1 MVKIISI
8 IVGCAAIGFL
18 IALISLMILLYDA
31 ATNQVAPLS
40 YEVGVLFGALIFL
53 ICAMLS
59 GIIGKVEE
67 PMNL

>member
-18 IALISLMILLYDA
+18 IALISLMILLYDT

-40 YEVGVLFGALIFL
+40 YEVGVLLGAIIFL

-59 GIIGKVEE
+59 GLIGKVEE
-67 PMNL
+67 

>member
-18 IALISLMILLYDA
+18 IAFISLMILLYDT

-40 YEVGVLFGALIFL
+40 YEVGVLFGAIIFL
-53 ICAMLS
+53 FCAMLS
-59 GIIGKVEE
+59 GIISNIEE
-67 PMNL
+67 STAM